1 MFFQIT
7 HKSIYTYSRPA
18 FLEPQTVRLRPR
30 SDAAQSLI
38 NFEIDIQPAPAGSSQ
53 SLDLDG
59 NVVTHAW
66 FEGFA
71 ESLAITTRSK
81 VNTQRDNPF
90 DYMLTEPAEQ
100 LPMSYAEPVAPFL
113 KPYRAHRR
121 GDVVE
126 RFAQSIAGQSEHQ
139 TLRFLTALNSEIYGG
154 FRQVIREHGGP
165 RRPEET
171 LALKEGSC
179 RDLTMLFIEACRCL
193 GIAARFVSGYHS
205 EAPKEGPRYLH
216 AWAEVYLP
224 GAGWRGYDPSQA
236 LAVAEQHV
244 AIAAAAI
251 PQLAAPV
258 SGQVRGNDVTSSLE
272 AEIEIHV
279 N

>member
-1 MFFQIT
+1 MLFQIT
-7 HKSIYTYSRPA
+7 HKSLYTYSRPA

-30 SDAAQSLI
+30 SDAAQTLI
-38 NFEIDIQPAPAGSSQ
+38 SFEIDIQPVPAGSSQ

-59 NVVTHAW
+59 NVVSHAW
-66 FEGFA
+66 FEA
-71 ESLAITTRSK
+71 LTESLAITTRSK
-81 VNTQRDNPF
+81 VQTQRDNPF
-90 DYMLTEPAEQ
+90 DYMLTESGAEL
-100 LPMSYAEPVAPFL
+100 LPMSYAEPIAPL
-113 KPYRAHRR
+113 VKPYLAPS

-126 RFAQSIAGQSEHQ
+126 RFAKSLAGQSEHQ

-165 RRPEET
+165 HPAEET

-205 EAPKEGPRYLH
+205 EAPKEGPRFLH
-216 AWAEVYLP
+216 AWAEAYLP
-224 GAGWRGYDPSQA
+224 GAGWRGYDPSHA

-244 AIAAAAI
+244 AVAAAAT
-251 PQLAAPV
+251 PQLAAPL
-258 SGQVRGNDVTSSLE
+258 SGAVRGNDVTSSLE
-272 AEIEIHV
+272 AEIEIHLS
-279 N
+279 